1 MAISRTRLA
10 VFVALFLLITAC
22 GDGSQG
28 VSTQAASTTTTATTA
43 TTIPPTTIPATTTAT
58 VVTTAPTPGLV
69 WSRVSGGEAVFGGD
83 GYQLTFSA
91 AAGGPGLVAV
101 GRDGDL
107 GGDTHAAVWTS
118 VDGLV
123 WSRVPHDEAVFGGDA
138 YQEMLAVAAGGP
150 GLVAVGRD
158 GELGEDFDAAVWTS
172 PDGLVWSRV
181 PHDEAVFGG
190 DGWQVMHSVVADGP
204 GLVAVG
210 DNGLDAAVWTS
221 ADGLVWSRV
230 PHDEAVFGGNDSQQM
245 YSVVAGGPG
254 LVAVGYDRSSGD
266 ADTAVWTSPDG
277 LAWSRVPHDE
287 AVFGGDDS
295 QQMYSVVAGGPGL
308 VAVGYDRS
316 GGDDDAAV
324 WTSPDGL
331 AWSRVPYDEAVFG
344 GDGTQEML
352 SVVAGGPGLVAVGYD
367 RSGGDDDAAVWT
379 SPGG

>member
-1 MAISRTRLA
+1 MAISRTRRA

-69 WSRVSGGEAVFGGD
+69 WSRVSGSEAVFGGD
-83 GYQLTFSA
+83 GYQLTFSV

-118 VDGLV
+118 V
-123 WSRVPHDEAVFGGDA
+123 
-138 YQEMLAVAAGGP
+138 
-150 GLVAVGRD
+150 
-158 GELGEDFDAAVWTS
+158 
-172 PDGLVWSRV
+172 DGLVWSRV

-221 ADGLVWSRV
+221 ADGLAWSRVPHDEAVFGGDDSQQMYSVVAGGPGFVAVGDDYSGGDADAAVWTSPDGLAWSRV

-254 LVAVGYDRSSGD
+254 LVAVGYDRS
-266 ADTAVWTSPDG
+266 
-277 LAWSRVPHDE
+277 
-287 AVFGGDDS
+287 
-295 QQMYSVVAGGPGL
+295 
-308 VAVGYDRS
+308 
-316 GGDDDAAV
+316 
-324 WTSPDGL
+324 
-331 AWSRVPYDEAVFG
+331 
-344 GDGTQEML
+344 
-352 SVVAGGPGLVAVGYD
+352 
-367 RSGGDDDAAVWT
+367 GGDDDAAVWT